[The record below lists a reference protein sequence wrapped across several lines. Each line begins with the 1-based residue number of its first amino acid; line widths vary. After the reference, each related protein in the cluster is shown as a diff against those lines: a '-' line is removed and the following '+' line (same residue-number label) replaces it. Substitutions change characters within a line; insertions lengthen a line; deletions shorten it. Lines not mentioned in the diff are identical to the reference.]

1 MLGQYVNNHKAVKNP
16 QVNTST
22 AFLTNGR
29 DTIQVAL
36 EVINP
41 VTAKKYLQMSAGNRS
56 PRKRNVDAYV
66 KSMLEKQ
73 WHLTGQPLIFNENDI
88 LIDGHHRLMACIEA
102 NTDFPTLVVRNVRK
116 SGLTSIDIGGKRS
129 VGDQLA
135 FIDNNYTSTNI
146 VASVYRRIYGYKNKH
161 VKVLLS
167 EREMVNYIEES
178 KGIYCDSALYQAAN
192 KQRMN
197 GCVIATAAFIL
208 KDSNAP
214 KTDEFFHKLIT
225 GEMLSIGDPIYTLR
239 TRLIMES
246 KRHVDAHN
254 WIVSS
259 VIRAYN
265 YWISGKRMD
274 KIQLLT
280 HTYTDPKF

>member
-1 MLGQYVNNHKAVKNP
+1 MLGQYVNNHKAVKNGK
-16 QVNTST
+16 VDTST

-36 EVINP
+36 EIINP

-56 PRKRNVDAYV
+56 PRKTNVKAYV
-66 KSMLEKQ
+66 KSMQEKQ
-73 WHLTGQPLIFNENDI
+73 WHLTGQPLIFNENEI

-102 NTDFPTLVVRNVRK
+102 DTDFPTLVVRNVRR

-135 FIDNNYTSTNI
+135 FIDKNYTSTNI
-146 VASVYRRIYGYKNKH
+146 VAAVYRRIYGYKNRI
-161 VKVLLS
+161 VKPLLS

-246 KRHVDAHN
+246 KKHVDAHN

-280 HTYTDPKF
+280 PTYTDPKF